1 MTDKELV
8 DFIKS
13 DKEKGFHTLFELYS
27 QRVFNTIVN
36 LIQNTEDAEE
46 LTQDTFVTLHQKIES
61 FNHKSKLSTWI
72 YRIAVN
78 KTLDVIKS
86 NKRKFRI
93 NEVKSLLFNTTIDI
107 PDHSHPGALVE
118 NKELSDHLYRA
129 LAKLP
134 ARQQAAYTLGKVEG
148 RGNKEVSAILELSV
162 SSVESLLIRAK
173 ANLKKELATYYKNN
187 FE

>member
-1 MTDKELV
+1 MTDNELV
-8 DFIKS
+8 DFIKR
-13 DKEKGFHTLFELYS
+13 DKEKGFHTLFEQYS
-27 QRVFNTIVN
+27 RLVFNTIVN

-46 LTQDTFVTLHQKIES
+46 LTQDTFITIHQKIAS

-93 NEVKSLLFNTTIDI
+93 NEIKSLIFNTPIDI
-107 PDHSHPGALVE
+107 PDFSHPGAIAE
-118 NKELSDHLYRA
+118 NKELSDRLFQA

-134 ARQQAAYTLGKVEG
+134 TKQQAAYTLSKVEG
-148 RGNKEVSAILELSV
+148 RANKEVSAILELSV
-162 SSVESLLIRAK
+162 SSIESLLIRAK
-173 ANLKKELATYYKNN
+173 ANLRKELAAYYEIN
-187 FE
+187 FK